1 MLKRF
6 TVADL
11 FKSEDGQTMSEYA
24 VALGAIVLAVVGI
37 VSLLSDAI
45 VNRLGNV
52 ASTIAGLLP

>member
-11 FKSEDGQTMSEYA
+11 FKCEDGQTMSEYA

-52 ASTIAGLLP
+52 ASTISGLLP

>member
-24 VALGAIVLAVVGI
+24 VALGAIVLAVIGI